1 MENRQRPDPPKMLC
15 YSVLPNDYLNAHAA
29 EIQGLYDGFYFQCGT
44 WDQGVAANI
53 GLPGEPATNPEWLAL
68 ARQNVAALT
77 HNGITENLLAV
88 AFGSGDPWP
97 SPETLL
103 SDAFTEKMGRHFQAL
118 GKAARECGFRGVSI
132 DLEYPYPRYEL
143 DHPQYVYDT
152 YTPGDLK
159 AAAYRQGRA
168 CMAALLDE
176 FPEAVVFLLP
186 GGIRTRP
193 LEVQM
198 ILGFMDEMAERD
210 APGGCH
216 LASEYS
222 YRMHDPVT
230 AASVPV
236 FDECRMGNFV
246 SEATIVWWKRRGSVA
261 PGVWAFHMAES
272 EEPDYP
278 VRPWADEMAERRQQ
292 MRILR
297 SLSPRY
303 MWSYSSYAAWFTPSE
318 ATRRIPGVRFPDFD
332 GAEHAIPLWHGI
344 LRDKTR
350 YDELPEADPRMLRL
364 FEAVRAFRS
373 GETTPEEL
381 CDAFGTPGRW
391 LVLGPLST
399 PHTSPRR
406 TADEALGQPI
416 KANRIF
422 CGRDGAV
429 RWFTWFS
436 HDPRGIV
443 NTRSVFDFLA
453 ADDMSMHIVAWLHSD
468 REREVVL
475 NVGHNDGVIVRVG
488 DAVVLDKPEL
498 PAVPHRG
505 FFRDR
510 YQFEELVRVTV
521 PRGKTRLAVT
531 VICGKESWRFAF
543 RVTDRDGYPVERVRF
558 TAETED

>member
-1 MENRQRPDPPKMLC
+1 MQSDSSLPKMLC
-15 YSVLPNDYLNAHAA
+15 YSIPPNEYLNTHAA
-29 EIQGLYDGFYFQCGT
+29 EIRGLYDGFYFQCGT
-44 WDQGVAANI
+44 WDAGAAANI
-53 GLPGEPATNPEWLAL
+53 GLPNEPPVNPEWRAL
-68 ARQNVAALT
+68 ARQNVAVLK
-77 HNGITENLLAV
+77 HHGINENLIAV
-88 AFGSGDPWP
+88 AFGSGDAWP

-103 SDAFTEKMGRHFQAL
+103 SDAFTEKMGRHFRAL
-118 GKAARECGFRGVSI
+118 GRAARECGFRGVSI

-159 AAAYRQGRA
+159 AAAYRQGRT

-176 FPEAVVFLLP
+176 FPDAVVFLLP

-193 LEVQM
+193 IEVQV
-198 ILGFMDEMAERD
+198 ILGLMDEMAERD

-246 SEATIVWWKRRGSVA
+246 SDSTIAYWKRRGSVA

-272 EEPDYP
+272 EETDYP
-278 VRPWADEMAERRQQ
+278 VRPWSEEMAERRQQ

-303 MWSYSSYAAWFTPSE
+303 MWSYSSYAAWFAPTDK
-318 ATRRIPGVRFPDFD
+318 TRNIAGVRFPDFP
-332 GAEHAIPLWHGI
+332 GAEEAVSVWHDI
-344 LRDKTR
+344 LRDQTR
-350 YDELPEADPRMLRL
+350 YEEQPDADPRVLRL
-364 FEAVRAFRS
+364 FDAVRFFRDGLCTS
-373 GETTPEEL
+373 EEL

-391 LVLGPLST
+391 LVLGPLSN
-399 PHTSPRR
+399 PHSVPKR
-406 TADEALGQPI
+406 TADEALEQPI
-416 KANRIF
+416 EAKRIF

-436 HDPRGIV
+436 HDPRGIA

-453 ADDMSMHIVAWLHSD
+453 ADNMSMHLVAWLHSD

-475 NVGHNDGVIVRVG
+475 NVGHNDGVVVRVG
-488 DAVVLDKPEL
+488 DRVVLNKPEL
-498 PAVPHRG
+498 PAVPNRG

-510 YQFEELVRVTV
+510 YQFEDFVPVTISE
-521 PRGKTRLAVT
+521 GTTRIAVT
-531 VICGKESWRFAF
+531 VIAGKDSWRFAF
-543 RVTDRDGYPVERVRF
+543 RVTDRDGYPVDGVRF
-558 TAETED
+558 TATFET